1 MAKVEEKKMIVTLC
15 GGYFIEVDELNHTL
29 KQKYM
34 GKDLNGNAK
43 EQEKLIGYYPNVK
56 SCVERVV
63 RLLPLDFNNGEVV
76 SMQEYAES
84 AEKAFQ
90 AVKELDL

>member
-1 MAKVEEKKMIVTLC
+1 MAKIEEKKMIVTLC

-34 GKDLNGNAK
+34 GKDLKGNAK
-43 EQEKLIGYYPNVK
+43 EQEKLIGYFPNVK

-63 RLLPLDFNNGEVV
+63 RLLPLDFNNGEVL